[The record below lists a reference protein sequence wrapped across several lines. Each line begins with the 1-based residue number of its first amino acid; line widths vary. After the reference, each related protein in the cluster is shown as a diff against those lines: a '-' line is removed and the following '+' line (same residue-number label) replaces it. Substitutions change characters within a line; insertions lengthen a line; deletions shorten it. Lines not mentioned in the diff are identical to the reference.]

1 MSDIRIT
8 NVIARAVLAP
18 FTITPKSASGSLDHA
33 AMVLIDIETSEGI
46 VGHSY
51 LFAFGKNMLKPLVE
65 SINALSP
72 VVIGDVLAPLSLEAK
87 LRGGLRLMDTP
98 GLIGLALSGV
108 DMAFWDAHCKKLGQP
123 LNRVL
128 GAARDSVPAYNSCGL
143 WIQDVDSLA
152 DEAEQL
158 LAANDFNA
166 VKLRLGRA
174 VAKDDLQAVKHV
186 RKRIGDNAHLMVDF
200 NQSQSVRTAIDR
212 SQMLDDEGL
221 YWIEEPVRH
230 ADYKGTAA
238 IRQAVRTPIQTGE
251 NLNSSFEL
259 KLALDEGAAD
269 YYMPDVQRIGGVSG
283 WLRAAALCHAAEVE
297 MSSHLF
303 PEFSVHL
310 LAASPTCHWLE
321 YVDWAKPLLQE
332 PLEIINGQAQVPDR
346 PGAGISW
353 NEDYIKRYLV

>member
-8 NVIARAVLAP
+8 NVTARAVLAP
-18 FTITPKSASGSLDHA
+18 FVITPKSASGSLDHA
-33 AMVLIDIETSEGI
+33 AMVLIDIETSEGVI
-46 VGHSY
+46 GHSY

-65 SINALSP
+65 SINALSSM
-72 VVIGDVLAPLSLEAK
+72 VVGDVLAPLSLESK
-87 LRGGLRLMDTP
+87 LRSGLRLMDTP
-98 GLIGLALSGV
+98 GLIGLALCGL
-108 DMAFWDAHCKKLGQP
+108 DMAFWDAHCKKLDQP
-123 LNRVL
+123 LSQVL
-128 GAARDSVPAYNSCGL
+128 GSTRDSVPAYNSCGL
-143 WIQDVDSLA
+143 WIRDVESLA

-174 VAKDDLQAVKHV
+174 QAKDDLQAVRKV
-186 RKRIGDNAHLMVDF
+186 RKRIGDDAHLMVDF
-200 NQSQSVRTAIDR
+200 NQSQSVRSAIDR
-212 SQMLDDEGL
+212 SHMLDDEGL
-221 YWIEEPVRH
+221 YWIEEPIRH
-230 ADYKGTAA
+230 ADYQGTAA
-238 IRQAVRTPIQTGE
+238 IRQAIRTPIQTGE

-259 KLALDEGAAD
+259 KLALDAGAAD

-283 WLRAAALCHAAEVE
+283 WLRASALCHASDVE

-332 PLEIINGQAQVPDR
+332 PLEVKDGQAQVPDR

-353 NEDYIKRYLV
+353 DEDYIKRYLV